1 MTDVQ
6 LAVTSKTD
14 TVPREKKRCDI
25 RGKLSLAHLPAMP
38 QIMVRLLDL
47 CHRDDL
53 NLGDLAT
60 LISRDAGMVARIFA
74 VSNSAIYQRRTR
86 PVTLEQCLSMLG
98 VSMVK
103 IVVINESVMQAFNRY
118 TVLREVDMG
127 RFWEHSLR
135 CALIARDLARK
146 AGYDNPDEAYLGGL
160 LHDVG
165 RLAMLVTDP
174 DNYKRIFLQYRD
186 GSDLCAIE
194 QEQFGLTHAE
204 IGAWLAEKWAL
215 DSFLGDSLLYHHEP
229 VERIVSAP
237 ALVRFVMLANHLA
250 SMPESNNAAAD
261 SSLLG
266 LCGIRIQDPQALID
280 AADRELAAIAEHFGI
295 KLAGTQEDSPNPA
308 IEKSSQD
315 QDDLQFAT
323 RIQDILLVNKVLS
336 DSLKVDGLEFSLQA
350 IALAMKILFNLDAV
364 LCFERVGGNG
374 ECFRAK
380 PLGEPR
386 ARLAQLEFVRG
397 RSASMLAKSLDA
409 GPMLLMP
416 GLGSLQLLDDQILR
430 AVGGEGVLLLP
441 LRTLSSCVGVM
452 VAGIHTA
459 QQIASLHERLPCLAH
474 FGRLSA
480 EQLLE
485 SDKAT
490 LLSQSVTD
498 AEGITRRVNSL
509 IHELNNPLAIIRNY
523 LTVLEAEN
531 SSKGAVQPELAIVR
545 EEVDRIAKMLR
556 SAREQPTDNGGGLT
570 KVDINR
576 VINDLVTLFRG
587 SIPASSKIDIRLGL
601 AEGLP
606 ELASD
611 RDKLKQL
618 LVNLVKNA
626 LEAMPQGGVVRLTSA
641 PWRGSESGLSHVEIC
656 IEDNGPGLPKE
667 VLSSLYQQVTSK
679 KGEEHQGLGLAIVG
693 QLVHELNGLINCR
706 SDKDGTRFQ
715 LLLPVVR
722 K

>member
-6 LAVTSKTD
+6 FAAAGRGD
-14 TVPREKKRCDI
+14 AAPREKKRCDI
-25 RGKLSLAHLPAMP
+25 RGRLSLAHLPAMP

-74 VSNSAIYQRRTR
+74 VSNSAVYQRRSR
-86 PVTLEQCLSMLG
+86 PATLEQCLSMLG

-103 IVVINESVMQAFNRY
+103 IIVINESVMQAFNRY
-118 TVLREVDMG
+118 TVLREVDLG
-127 RFWEHSLR
+127 SFWAHSLR
-135 CALIARDLARK
+135 CALIARELARK
-146 AGYDNPDEAYLGGL
+146 AGHEDPDEAYLGGL
-160 LHDVG
+160 LHDIG
-165 RLAMLVTDP
+165 RLAMLITDP

-186 GSDLCAIE
+186 GSALCAIE

-204 IGAWLAEKWAL
+204 IGAWLTEKWAL

-229 VERIVSAP
+229 VERIVTAP
-237 ALVRFVMLANHLA
+237 ALVRFVMLANYMA
-250 SMPESNNAAAD
+250 NVPETDTAAQD
-261 SSLLG
+261 WSLLG
-266 LCGIRIQDPQALID
+266 LCGVRIQDPQALIES
-280 AADRELAAIAEHFGI
+280 ADRELMAVAEHFGI
-295 KLAGTQEDSPNPA
+295 RLVATEADENDSLPGKTPT
-308 IEKSSQD
+308 E

-350 IALAMKILFNLDAV
+350 IALAMKVLFNLDAV
-364 LCFERVGGNG
+364 LCFERAGGSG
-374 ECFRAK
+374 ETFRARA
-380 PLGEPR
+380 LGER
-386 ARLAQLEFVRG
+386 HARMAQLEFVRG
-397 RSASMLAKSLDA
+397 RSASMLARSLDA
-409 GPMLLMP
+409 GLMLLMP
-416 GLGSLQLLDDQILR
+416 GHGGLQLIDEQILR
-430 AVGGEGVLLLP
+430 SAGGEGVLLLP
-441 LRTLSSCVGVM
+441 LRTLSSCIGVM
-452 VAGIHTA
+452 VAAVHTQ
-459 QQIASLHERLPCLAH
+459 QQISSLHERLPCLAH

-485 SDKAT
+485 TDKAAV
-490 LLSQSVTD
+490 LSQSASA
-498 AEGITRRVNSL
+498 AEGVTRRVNSL

-531 SSKGAVQPELAIVR
+531 ASKGAAQPELAIVR

-556 SAREQPTDNGGGLT
+556 AAREQPVDQAGELAN
-570 KVDINR
+570 VDINR
-576 VINDLVTLFRG
+576 VMKDLVTLFRG

-606 ELASD
+606 EVISD

-618 LVNLVKNA
+618 LLNLVKNA

-641 PWRGSESGLSHVEIC
+641 PWHGGEAGLSHVEIC
-656 IEDNGPGLPKE
+656 VEDTGPGLPKD
-667 VLSSLYQQVTSK
+667 VLTSLYQPVSSK
-679 KGEEHQGLGLAIVG
+679 KGGEHQGLGLAIVG
-693 QLVHELNGLINCR
+693 QLVHDLKGLINCR
-706 SDKDGTRFQ
+706 SDADGTRFQ
-715 LLLPVVR
+715 LLLPIVR